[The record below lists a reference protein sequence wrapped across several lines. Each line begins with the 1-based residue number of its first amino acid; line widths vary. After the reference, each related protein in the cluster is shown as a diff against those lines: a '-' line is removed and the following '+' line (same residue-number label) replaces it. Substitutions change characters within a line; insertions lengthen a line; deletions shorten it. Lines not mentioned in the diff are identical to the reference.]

1 MHKVIVLNINLNFNW
16 LFKFITSIKFPQKG
30 LLYFHF
36 LLVPLVLSVSLKR
49 QSTANGAVRVP
60 VHTAAHEIAIER
72 AQTGFPA
79 IWTRTDG

>member
-1 MHKVIVLNINLNFNW
+1 MHCCFTKLELDD
-16 LFKFITSIKFPQKG
+16 KFPQKG

-72 AQTGFPA
+72 EQTGFPA
-79 IWTRTDG
+79 I